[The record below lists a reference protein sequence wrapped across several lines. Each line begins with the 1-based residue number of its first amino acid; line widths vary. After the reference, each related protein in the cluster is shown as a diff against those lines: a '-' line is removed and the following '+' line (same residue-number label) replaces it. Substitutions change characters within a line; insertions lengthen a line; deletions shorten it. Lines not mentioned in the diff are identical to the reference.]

1 MRKLIFNIF
10 LSFFSA
16 FAGCPKF
23 RKRACTCE
31 SGKKSGGTRSS
42 FILEKHDI
50 KFYKYPLFV
59 KTRNLFFWY
68 IFRKRS
74 KKRGRLFFLY
84 LVKSRNMGA
93 VQKIDNKKP
102 LYRAVFW

>member
-1 MRKLIFNIF
+1 MHKLIFNIF

-23 RKRACTCE
+23 RKRACACK

-59 KTRNLFFWY
+59 KTQNLFFG
-68 IFRKRS
+68 IFSAKEV
-74 KKRGRLFFLY
+74 KKEGVYFFF
-84 LVKSRNMGA
+84 
-93 VQKIDNKKP
+93 I
-102 LYRAVFW
+102 